1 MTPQLPPTPPA
12 IVRTQCLSCHGPA
25 QASAGVRLDKP
36 LTAALAKKVLA
47 ALAYN
52 GAVKMPPSGKLTPM
66 EAAPLTAWARAVK
79 PEKPHWAWQALT
91 PTSPL
96 ALSTSPPAPS
106 PGRSFFAG
114 KGGSDSDSPFPV
126 RHERPG
132 EGLGERFIDT
142 YVLAKLQSKGLSFSP
157 EADRRTLIR
166 RLSFDLT
173 GLPPSPAEIA
183 AFVSD
188 KRPDAYEKLVDK
200 LLASPGY
207 GERWGRKWLDLV
219 HYGDTHG
226 YDKDKRRDNAWPYR
240 DWVIGALNADLPYSK
255 FVQQQV
261 AGDVLTPGDP
271 AGIVATGFLVAGP
284 WDFVGQAEL
293 REGTVDKEKT
303 RVLDR
308 DDIVTTTMATFNS
321 VTVHCARCH
330 DHKFDPIAQTDY
342 YRLQAVFSGIER
354 GDRIYGE
361 GEQLTPG
368 SPTNGYH
375 SAIEKT
381 AEVEKW
387 VQVDLGKPQPLDT
400 LRLLPARP
408 TDFTDTPGF
417 GFPVRFKI
425 EVDGVVIDDKTGADF
440 PNPGATPYELKLAG
454 RVGRVVRITAT
465 KLWPRTGDFV
475 FALAEAQVLS
485 GGKSIG
491 RTAKITALD
500 SIQAGRWSTDFLNDG
515 FDSRSGF
522 GKLTY
527 AALPHAPRMISLLNR
542 GEVES
547 PKEAVGPGALFGTAF
562 PDTPDEGQRRA
573 ALAHWLTAKENALTW
588 RSIVNRVWQGHFGR
602 GIVETLSDFGKNG
615 AAPTHPELLDA
626 LALWFRDSGQSL
638 KKLHKL
644 LVLSRAY
651 KQSVAANPKAEK
663 LDTDNHLLWRQNRRR
678 LEAEEVRDSILATS
692 GALDRRAGGPGF
704 ALFAFKDDH
713 SPIYDHTDLAHI
725 TDPTTFR
732 RTVYRFTVRSV
743 PNPLL
748 DCLDCADPSIN
759 TPIRNTTL
767 TALQSL
773 ALLNDP
779 FLIDQS
785 ERFAKRLAA
794 LPKDRQVAEAF
805 RLALGR
811 SPTLMERTDA
821 LAYVQKN
828 GLENLC
834 RLLFNTS
841 EFVFVD

>member
-1 MTPQLPPTPPA
+1 MVRHFLCGVLLVLGTIAHAQPQPTA
-12 IVRTQCLSCHGPA
+12 ATTVLKTRCLSCHGPE
-25 QASAGVRLDKP
+25 QASAGVRLDRP
-36 LTAALAKKVLA
+36 LTATLAKKVLA
-47 ALAYN
+47 AVAYD
-52 GAVKMPPSGKLTPM
+52 GEIKMPPSGKLAQSELTPL
-66 EAAPLTAWARAVK
+66 AAWARATK
-79 PEKPHWAWQALT
+79 PEKPHWAFAPLT
-91 PTSPL
+91 P
-96 ALSTSPPAPS
+96 ALR
-106 PGRSFFAG
+106 GAG
-114 KGGSDSDSPFPV
+114 FV
-126 RHERPG
+126 
-132 EGLGERFIDT
+132 DT
-142 YVLAKLQSKGLSFSP
+142 YLLTKLQAKGLTFSP

-173 GLPPSPAEIA
+173 GLPPTPTEIA
-183 AFVSD
+183 AFVAD
-188 KRPDAYEKLVDK
+188 KAPDAYERLVDR
-200 LLASPGY
+200 LLASPAY

-240 DWVIGALNADLPYSK
+240 DWVIGALNQDIPYTQ

-261 AGDVLTPGDP
+261 AGDVLTPGAP

-308 DDIVTTTMATFNS
+308 DDIVTNTMATFNS

-330 DHKFDPIAQTDY
+330 DHKFDPIPQKDY

-354 GDRIYGE
+354 GDRAYAE
-361 GEQLTPG
+361 GEHPTPG
-368 SPTNGYH
+368 SPSNGYH

-381 AEVEKW
+381 TGVEKW

-400 LRLLPARP
+400 LRLIPARP
-408 TDFTDTPGF
+408 TDFADTPGF

-425 EVDGVVIDDKTGADF
+425 EVDGIVVDDRTDADF
-440 PNPGATPYELKLAG
+440 PNPGNAPYEVRLAG
-454 RVGRVVRITAT
+454 KIGRVVRITAT
-465 KLWPRTGDFV
+465 KLWPRTNDFI
-475 FALAEAQVLS
+475 FALAEVQILS
-485 GGKSIG
+485 GGKNIG
-491 RTAKITALD
+491 RTGKVAARD
-500 SIQAGRWSTDFLNDG
+500 SIQAGRWSTNFLNDG

-527 AALPHAPRMISLLNR
+527 AALPHAPRLISLLNR

-547 PKEAVGPGALFGTAF
+547 PKETVGPGALFGAVF
-562 PDTPDEGQRRA
+562 PDTPDEGARRA
-573 ALAHWLTAKENALTW
+573 ALAHWLTSKDNALTW

-615 AAPTHPELLDA
+615 ATPTHPELLDA
-626 LALWFRDSGQSL
+626 LALWFRDDAQGSL

-644 LVLSRAY
+644 LVMSRGY

-663 LDTDNHLLWRQNRRR
+663 LDADNHLLWRQNRRR
-678 LEAEEVRDSILATS
+678 LEAEEVRDSVLAVS
-692 GALDRRAGGPGF
+692 GALDRKAGGPGF

-725 TDPTTFR
+725 TDPATFR

-759 TPIRNTTL
+759 TPVRNTTL

-785 ERFAKRLAA
+785 ERFARRLAA
-794 LPKDRQVAEAF
+794 LSKTQQVTEAF

-811 SPTLMERTDA
+811 SPSVAEHSET